1 MKVGFDVRV
10 SALCL
15 LLAPTVSS
23 TGAAETV
30 ADTKF
35 SVNRGFYVIPFRVKI
50 SSVTPDAEIRYTT
63 DGSEPAL
70 NHGSGGPS
78 PQLVEVTTTT
88 VLRAKAFR
96 EGLEPTN
103 VDTQTYL
110 FTNHV
115 LEQPDE
121 IPGYPS
127 LVMRTSGS
135 TSATLDYGMDPEI
148 ARDPAYRE
156 RLLDGLE
163 SIPSISLV
171 LPKEHMFGH
180 GGIYYA
186 TDGNGPT
193 HAASVEV
200 LYADEPDASFQVDCG
215 LESHATVAVK
225 RSFKLKFQSEFGR
238 RCCTALA
245 ESEIRLWWWPRYV
258 SSMKYPKRCQYKH
271 AKQKKYHVRNW
282 AEYNEGLR
290 RRGDLTVWFDE
301 EAIANW
307 KADKTGKPGGQRV
320 YSDMAIETG
329 LVVRM
334 VYKLA
339 YRQTEG
345 FLHSI
350 ASLLGLGIE
359 IPDYSTLC
367 RRSRLLR
374 KKLRIPKAAST
385 QPIHLMIDS
394 TGLRI
399 HVGNARKP
407 PKQRAW
413 RKLHIA
419 VDRETGNIVASELTA
434 SRARDATRVPAL
446 LTQIQ
451 APLVSVA
458 ADSAYDKEAV
468 YEAIEAHSPGRRT
481 RVVIPPQRNATLSQ
495 NSNTAMQER
504 DRHIRA
510 IERHGRREWYK
521 LSGYTKRSM
530 VENAVYR
537 YKAIIGPEMR
547 ARTLARQRVEHRI
560 GCEILNKMA
569 ALGMP
574 DTYCAG

>member
-200 LYADEPDASFQVDCG
+200 LYADEPDASFQV
-215 LESHATVAVK
+215 
-225 RSFKLKFQSEFGR
+225 
-238 RCCTALA
+238 
-245 ESEIRLWWWPRYV
+245 
-258 SSMKYPKRCQYKH
+258 
-271 AKQKKYHVRNW
+271 
-282 AEYNEGLR
+282 GLR
-290 RRGDLTVWFDE
+290 WTPFSGPKW
-301 EAIANW
+301 
-307 KADKTGKPGGQRV
+307 RV
-320 YSDMAIETG
+320 AKVEP
-329 LVVRM
+329 
-334 VYKLA
+334 A
-339 YRQTEG
+339 
-345 FLHSI
+345 
-350 ASLLGLGIE
+350 
-359 IPDYSTLC
+359 
-367 RRSRLLR
+367 
-374 KKLRIPKAAST
+374 
-385 QPIHLMIDS
+385 
-394 TGLRI
+394 
-399 HVGNARKP
+399 
-407 PKQRAW
+407 
-413 RKLHIA
+413 
-419 VDRETGNIVASELTA
+419 EL
-434 SRARDATRVPAL
+434 
-446 LTQIQ
+446 
-451 APLVSVA
+451 
-458 ADSAYDKEAV
+458 
-468 YEAIEAHSPGRRT
+468 
-481 RVVIPPQRNATLSQ
+481 
-495 NSNTAMQER
+495 NTS
-504 DRHIRA
+504 
-510 IERHGRREWYK
+510 W
-521 LSGYTKRSM
+521 S
-530 VENAVYR
+530 
-537 YKAIIGPEMR
+537 
-547 ARTLARQRVEHRI
+547 
-560 GCEILNKMA
+560 
-569 ALGMP
+569 
-574 DTYCAG
+574 

>member
-1 MKVGFDVRV
+1 
-10 SALCL
+10 
-15 LLAPTVSS
+15 
-23 TGAAETV
+23 
-30 ADTKF
+30 
-35 SVNRGFYVIPFRVKI
+35 
-50 SSVTPDAEIRYTT
+50 
-63 DGSEPAL
+63 
-70 NHGSGGPS
+70 
-78 PQLVEVTTTT
+78 
-88 VLRAKAFR
+88 
-96 EGLEPTN
+96 
-103 VDTQTYL
+103 
-110 FTNHV
+110 
-115 LEQPDE
+115 
-121 IPGYPS
+121 
-127 LVMRTSGS
+127 
-135 TSATLDYGMDPEI
+135 
-148 ARDPAYRE
+148 
-156 RLLDGLE
+156 
-163 SIPSISLV
+163 
-171 LPKEHMFGH
+171 
-180 GGIYYA
+180 
-186 TDGNGPT
+186 
-193 HAASVEV
+193 
-200 LYADEPDASFQVDCG
+200 
-215 LESHATVAVK
+215 
-225 RSFKLKFQSEFGR
+225 
-238 RCCTALA
+238 
-245 ESEIRLWWWPRYV
+245 
-258 SSMKYPKRCQYKH
+258 MKYPKRCQYKH

-320 YSDMAIETG
+320 YSDMAIETS

-345 FLHSI
+345 FLHSM
-350 ASLLGLGIE
+350 ASRLGLGIE

-374 KKLRIPKAAST
+374 KKLRIPKAASS
-385 QPIHLMIDS
+385 QAIHLMIDS

-399 HVGNARKP
+399 HVGTARKP

-547 ARTLARQRVEHRI
+547 ARTLARQRVDEEAIANWKADKTGKPGGQRVYSDMAIETGLVVRMVYKLAYRQTEGFLHSIASLLGLGIEIPDYSTLCRRSRQLRKKLRIPKAASTQPIHLMIDSTGLRIHVGNARKPPKLRAWRKLHIAVDRETGNIVASELTASRARDATRVPALLTQIQAPLVSVAADSAYDKEAVYEAIEAHSPGRRTRVVIPPQRNATLSQNSNTAMQERDRHIRAIERHGRREWYKLSGYTKRSMVENAGYRYKAIIGPEMRARTLARQRVEHRI